1 MGPTVPAIHPPFPR
15 RSQVGMKSIFSFL
28 GRISALS
35 FVCCAAF
42 AQSATPVAQP
52 RVAPEILKVSEIHGG
67 MRGVAYTVFEG
78 VKPEPMDVEILGIL
92 PNLNGPKSDLILARL
107 HGQKVEYTGVVAGMS
122 GSPVYIDGKLV
133 GAISYRIGQFSKEPI
148 AGITPI
154 EEMLE
159 IDAMDRTQPEPM
171 SARMQAPKVLGK
183 TSAGSDAPVDNDLK
197 NFASLMQPID
207 APFVFSGFTEETIRQ
222 FSSQF
227 SQAGLLPVMGVGSA
241 THERQPEPIEPG
253 SAVSAVLVSG
263 DLDIAATCTVTYID
277 PQRLLACGHPLTQYG
292 MVDMPM
298 TKANVVA
305 TLASPYYAYK
315 IVNTADEIGT
325 FVQDRHSGI
334 LGRFGE
340 ASKMIPVTVTIHGG
354 SKPKQMNFSVLNNAK
369 LTPLIMMTAVYQA
382 LQSQNQY
389 GDQVTYRM
397 NGDIAVNGFPSVHM
411 HNMFSSNDAA
421 PSSVLA
427 ALNLGDHFGRIFE
440 NPYTTPGIEGVNLN
454 FDVTPERRAA
464 HLETARTDITEARPG
479 DEITVEAVLRP
490 YRGDPI
496 VRQIPV
502 KIPTSVPKGQLRI
515 LVSDSETLDRS
526 RKLPST
532 FGRTL
537 QLGST
542 IDLLNKE
549 HANNNLYV
557 SLLEANPEAMVDD
570 KVMPTLPL
578 SVMNVMQGMRG
589 GQDMYV
595 SGESAVD
602 ETSTPM
608 DYVVSGA
615 QVLTVQIK

>member
-1 MGPTVPAIHPPFPR
+1 
-15 RSQVGMKSIFSFL
+15 MKSIISHFARLFL
-28 GRISALS
+28 LILLSAMAL
-35 FVCCAAF
+35 
-42 AQSATPVAQP
+42 AQSATLNDGSGP
-52 RVAPEILKVSEIHGG
+52 RVVPQTMPVSALHSG

-78 VKPEPMDVEILGIL
+78 TKPEPMDVEILGVL

-122 GSPVYIDGKLV
+122 GSPVYIDGKLI

-154 EEMLE
+154 DEMLE
-159 IDAMDRTQPEPM
+159 IDALDRTQPEPM
-171 SARMQAPKVLGK
+171 NATRLARTMSK
-183 TSAGSDAPVDNDLK
+183 TSVGSDTPSTDLQS
-197 NFASLMQPID
+197 FASMMQPID
-207 APFVFSGFTEETIRQ
+207 APFVFSGFNESTIRQ

-227 SQAGLLPVMGVGSA
+227 AQAGLTPVMGVGSA
-241 THERQPEPIEPG
+241 SREHQPEPIEPG

-315 IVNTADEIGT
+315 IVNTTDEIGT

-340 ASKMIPVTVTIHGG
+340 EPKMIPVTVTIHGG
-354 SKPKQMNFSVLNNAK
+354 SKPNEMKFSVLNNAK
-369 LTPLIMMTAVYQA
+369 LTPLIMMTTVYQA

-397 NGDIAVNGFPSVHM
+397 NGDIAVNGYPDVHM
-411 HNMFSSNDAA
+411 HNMFSSNDTAQ
-421 PSSVLA
+421 SSVLA
-427 ALNLGDHFGRIFE
+427 AMNLGEHFGRIFE
-440 NPYTTPGIEGVNLN
+440 NPYSTPGINGVDLE

-464 HLETARTDITEARPG
+464 HLETARTDVTEARPG
-479 DEITVEAVLRP
+479 DELTIEAVLRP

-496 VRQIPV
+496 IRQIPV
-502 KIPTSVPKGQLRI
+502 KIPTSVPRGQLRI
-515 LVSDSETLDRS
+515 LVSDSETLDHS
-526 RKLPST
+526 RKVPSG

-537 QLGST
+537 ELGST

-557 SLLEANPEAMVDD
+557 SLLEANPEAMVED

-578 SVMNVMQGMRG
+578 SVMNVMQGTRG
-589 GQDMYV
+589 AQDMYV

>member
-1 MGPTVPAIHPPFPR
+1 MALAQAGPVQASASTRVTPQTMPVSDIH
-15 RSQVGMKSIFSFL
+15 
-28 GRISALS
+28 A
-35 FVCCAAF
+35 
-42 AQSATPVAQP
+42 
-52 RVAPEILKVSEIHGG
+52 G

-78 VKPEPMDVEILGIL
+78 TKPESMDVEILGVL
-92 PNLNGPKSDLILARL
+92 ADLNGPKSDLILARL
-107 HGQKVEYTGVVAGMS
+107 HGAKVEYTGVVAGMS

-159 IDAMDRTQPEPM
+159 IDAMDRTQPEAM
-171 SARMQAPKVLGK
+171 SAARLPKSMAKMSIGDQP
-183 TSAGSDAPVDNDLK
+183 AGNDLK
-197 NFASLMQPID
+197 TFSSMLQPID
-207 APFVFSGFTEETIRQ
+207 APFVFSGFNEGTIRQ
-222 FSSQF
+222 FSSNF
-227 SQAGLLPVMGVGSA
+227 MQAGLTPVMGVGSA
-241 THERQPEPIEPG
+241 SHDHQPEALEPG

-263 DLDIAATCTVTYID
+263 DLNIAATCTVTYMD

-315 IVNTADEIGT
+315 IVNTTDQVGS

-334 LGRFGE
+334 LGRFNE
-340 ASKMIPVTVTIHGG
+340 APKMIPVTVSIHGG
-354 SKPKQMNFSVLNNAK
+354 AQPKEMKFSVLNNAK
-369 LTPLIMMTAVYQA
+369 LTPLIMMATVFQA
-382 LQSQNQY
+382 LQGQNQY

-397 NGDIAVNGFPSVHM
+397 NGNIAVNGFPPVKL
-411 HNMFSSNDAA
+411 HNMFSSNDTAA
-421 PSSVLA
+421 SSVLA
-427 ALNLGDHFGRIFE
+427 ATNLGDHFSRIFE
-440 NPYTTPGIEGVNLN
+440 NPYSTPGIEGVNLE
-454 FDVTPERRAA
+454 FDLTPERRAA
-464 HLETARTDITEARPG
+464 RLETARTDVTEARPG
-479 DEITVEAVLRP
+479 DELTVEAVLRP
-490 YRGDPI
+490 YRGEPI

-526 RKLPST
+526 RHVNSA
-532 FGRTL
+532 FGNTL
-537 QLGST
+537 ELGST
-542 IDLLNKE
+542 IDMLNKE
-549 HANNNLYV
+549 HSNNNLYV
-557 SLLEANPEAMVDD
+557 SLLEANPEATVDD

-578 SVMNVMQGMRG
+578 SVMNVMEGTKG
-589 GQDMYV
+589 TAQDMYV

-615 QVLTVQIK
+615 QLLTVQIK

>member
-1 MGPTVPAIHPPFPR
+1 
-15 RSQVGMKSIFSFL
+15 MKSIISYL
-28 GRISALS
+28 ARISPLVLLCSLAPAQTRP
-35 FVCCAAF
+35 AAP
-42 AQSATPVAQP
+42 APGA
-52 RVAPEILKVSEIHGG
+52 RVAPEIMAVSELHRG

-78 VKPEPMDVEILGIL
+78 TKPEPMDVEILGVL

-107 HGQKVEYTGVVAGMS
+107 HGEKVEFTGVVAGMS
-122 GSPVYIDGKLV
+122 GSPVYVDGKLV

-159 IDAMDRTQPEPM
+159 IDAMDRSQPEPISAPRSSKLM
-171 SARMQAPKVLGK
+171 SK
-183 TSAGSDAPVDNDLK
+183 TSIGDDGSVDVK

-207 APFVFSGFTEETIRQ
+207 APFVFSGFTEDTIRR
-222 FSSQF
+222 FSAQF
-227 SQAGLLPVMGVGSA
+227 SQVGLTPVMGVGSA
-241 THERQPEPIEPG
+241 SHEHQPEPIEPG

-305 TLASPYYAYK
+305 TLASPYNSYK
-315 IVNTADEIGT
+315 IVNTTDEVGA

-334 LGRFGE
+334 LGRFDE
-340 ASKMIPVTVTIHGG
+340 ASQMIPVTVTIHGG
-354 SKPKQMNFSVLNNAK
+354 SKPKQMKFSVLNNAK
-369 LTPLIMMTAVYQA
+369 LTPLIMMTAVFQA

-397 NGDIAVNGFPSVHM
+397 NGDIAVNGYPSVHM
-411 HNMFSSNDAA
+411 HNMFSSNDTA

-440 NPYTTPGIEGVNLN
+440 NPYTTPGINGVNLE

-464 HLETARTDITEARPG
+464 RLETARTDVTEARPG

-502 KIPTSVPKGQLRI
+502 KIPTSVPRGQLRI

-526 RKLPST
+526 RKLPSS

-557 SLLEANPEAMVDD
+557 SLLEANPEAMVED

-578 SVMNVMQGMRG
+578 SVINVMQGMRN
-589 GQDMYV
+589 GQEMYV

-615 QVLTVQIK
+615 QLLTVQIK

>member
-1 MGPTVPAIHPPFPR
+1 
-15 RSQVGMKSIFSFL
+15 MKSIVFYLARVSPL
-28 GRISALS
+28 ILACSMMA
-35 FVCCAAF
+35 
-42 AQSATPVAQP
+42 AQP
-52 RVAPEILKVSEIHGG
+52 ASITPASAARVAPEIMKLSDLHRG
-67 MRGVAYTVFEG
+67 MRGTAYTVFEG
-78 VKPEPMDVEILGIL
+78 TKPEPMDVEILGVL

-107 HGQKVEYTGVVAGMS
+107 HGEKVEYTGVVAGMS
-122 GSPVYIDGKLV
+122 GSPVYIEGKLV
-133 GAISYRIGQFSKEPI
+133 GAISYRIGQFSKEAI
-148 AGITPI
+148 CGITPI

-171 SARMQAPKVLGK
+171 SAAHSVKAMSK
-183 TSAGSDAPVDNDLK
+183 TSVGEGASDGNLQG
-197 NFASLMQPID
+197 FASLMQPID
-207 APFVFSGFTEETIRQ
+207 APFVFSGFGEGTIRQ
-222 FSSQF
+222 FASQF
-227 SQAGLLPVMGVGSA
+227 AQAGLTPVMGVGSA
-241 THERQPEPIEPG
+241 SHDHQPEPIEPG

-315 IVNTADEIGT
+315 IVNTTDEVGT

-340 ASKMIPVTVTIHGG
+340 TPQMIPVTVTIHGG
-354 SKPKQMNFSVLNNAK
+354 SKPNQMKFSVLNNAK
-369 LTPLIMMTAVYQA
+369 LTPLIMMTTVYQA

-397 NGDIAVNGFPSVHM
+397 NGDIAVNGFPAVHM
-411 HNMFSSNDAA
+411 HNMFSSNDTA

-427 ALNLGDHFGRIFE
+427 ALNLGEHFGRIFE
-440 NPYTTPGIEGVNLN
+440 NPYTTPGIEGVNLE

-464 HLETARTDITEARPG
+464 HLETARTDVTEARPG
-479 DEITVEAVLRP
+479 EEITIEAVLRP

-496 VRQIPV
+496 LRQIPV

-526 RKLPST
+526 RKVPT
-532 FGRTL
+532 GFGRTL

-557 SLLEANPEAMVDD
+557 SLLEANPEAMVED

-578 SVMNVMQGMRG
+578 SVMNVMQGMHG
-589 GQDMYV
+589 AQDMYV

>member
-1 MGPTVPAIHPPFPR
+1 MKRIVSYLARVSPLIFACSMMMAAEASSLPPA
-15 RSQVGMKSIFSFL
+15 
-28 GRISALS
+28 
-35 FVCCAAF
+35 
-42 AQSATPVAQP
+42 P
-52 RVAPEILKVSEIHGG
+52 RVAPEIMKLSDVRQG
-67 MRGVAYTVFEG
+67 MRGTAYTVFQG
-78 VKPEPMDVEILGIL
+78 TKPEPMEVEILGVL

-107 HGQKVEYTGVVAGMS
+107 HGEKAEYTGVVAGMS
-122 GSPVYIDGKLV
+122 GSPVYVDGKLV

-148 AGITPI
+148 CGITPI

-159 IDAMDRTQPEPM
+159 IDAMDRSQPEPTSAARGSSVKTM
-171 SARMQAPKVLGK
+171 SK
-183 TSAGSDAPVDNDLK
+183 TSAGSDVPDGSLQS
-197 NFASLMQPID
+197 FSSLMQPID
-207 APFVFSGFTEETIRQ
+207 APFVFSGFSEQTIRQ

-227 SQAGLLPVMGVGSA
+227 AEAGLTPVMGVGSA
-241 THERQPEPIEPG
+241 SKDHQPEPIEPG

-277 PQRLLACGHPLTQYG
+277 PQRLLACGHPITQYG

-315 IVNTADEIGT
+315 IVNTTDEVGT

-340 ASKMIPVTVTIHGG
+340 APQMIPVTVTIHGG
-354 SKPKQMNFSVLNNAK
+354 SKPNTMKFSVLNNAK
-369 LTPLIMMTAVYQA
+369 LTPLIMMTTVYQA

-397 NGDIAVNGFPSVHM
+397 NGDIAVNGFPDVHM
-411 HNMFSSNDAA
+411 HNMFSSNDTA

-427 ALNLGDHFGRIFE
+427 AMNLGDHFGRIFD
-440 NPYTTPGIEGVNLN
+440 NPYSTPGIEGVNLD

-479 DEITVEAVLRP
+479 DEITIEAVLRP

-496 VRQIPV
+496 VRQIPI

-515 LVSDSETLDRS
+515 LVSDSETLDRGH
-526 RKLPST
+526 KLPAGFS
-532 FGRTL
+532 RTL

-578 SVMNVMQGMRG
+578 SVMNVMQGMHG
-589 GQDMYV
+589 AQDMFV

-608 DYVVSGA
+608 DYVVSGS
-615 QVLTVQIK
+615 QLLTVQIK

>member
-1 MGPTVPAIHPPFPR
+1 
-15 RSQVGMKSIFSFL
+15 
-28 GRISALS
+28 
-35 FVCCAAF
+35 
-42 AQSATPVAQP
+42 
-52 RVAPEILKVSEIHGG
+52 
-67 MRGVAYTVFEG
+67 MRGTAYTVFEG
-78 VKPEPMDVEILGIL
+78 TKPEPMDVEILGVL

-107 HGQKVEYTGVVAGMS
+107 HGEKVEYTGVVAGMS

-133 GAISYRIGQFSKEPI
+133 GAISYRIGQFSKEAI
-148 AGITPI
+148 CGITPI

-159 IDAMDRTQPEPM
+159 IDAMDRSQPEPM
-171 SARMQAPKVLGK
+171 SARASLKAMSK
-183 TSAGSDAPVDNDLK
+183 TSVGSDAPAGDLQS
-197 NFASLMQPID
+197 FASLMQPID

-227 SQAGLLPVMGVGSA
+227 SQAGLTPVMGVGSA
-241 THERQPEPIEPG
+241 SKDHQPEPIEPG

-315 IVNTADEIGT
+315 IVNTTDEVGT

-340 ASKMIPVTVTIHGG
+340 TPQMIPVTVTIHGG
-354 SKPKQMNFSVLNNAK
+354 SKPNQMKFSVLNNAK
-369 LTPLIMMTAVYQA
+369 LTPLIMMTTVYQA

-397 NGDIAVNGFPSVHM
+397 NGDIAVNGFPAVRM
-411 HNMFSSNDAA
+411 HNMFSSNDTA

-427 ALNLGDHFGRIFE
+427 AMNLGEHFGRIFE
-440 NPYTTPGIEGVNLN
+440 NPYTTPGIEGVNLD

-464 HLETARTDITEARPG
+464 HLETARTDVTEARPG
-479 DEITVEAVLRP
+479 DEISIEAVLRP

-526 RKLPST
+526 RKVPAG
-532 FGRTL
+532 FARTL
-537 QLGST
+537 ELGST

-557 SLLEANPEAMVDD
+557 SLLEANPEAMVED

-578 SVMNVMQGMRG
+578 SVMNVMQGMHG
-589 GQDMYV
+589 AQDMYV
-595 SGESAVD
+595 TGESAVD

-615 QVLTVQIK
+615 QVLTLQIK

>member
-1 MGPTVPAIHPPFPR
+1 MSVAQTT
-15 RSQVGMKSIFSFL
+15 
-28 GRISALS
+28 ISALS
-35 FVCCAAF
+35 SAA
-42 AQSATPVAQP
+42 
-52 RVAPEILKVSEIHGG
+52 RVAPEIMKVSDIHRG

-78 VKPEPMDVEILGIL
+78 TKPEPMDVEILGVL

-107 HGQKVEYTGVVAGMS
+107 GGQKVEYTGVVAGMS
-122 GSPVYIDGKLV
+122 GSPVYIDGKLI

-159 IDAMDRTQPEPM
+159 IDAMDKTPPEPM
-171 SARMQAPKVLGK
+171 SSGRVMAKSMTKMSIGTDTA
-183 TSAGSDAPVDNDLK
+183 ADNPLQ
-197 NFASLMQPID
+197 NFASMMQPID
-207 APFVFSGFTEETIRQ
+207 APFVFSGFTEDTIRQ
-222 FSSQF
+222 FASQF
-227 SQAGLLPVMGVGSA
+227 AQAGLTPVMGVGSA
-241 THERQPEPIEPG
+241 SHEHQPEPIEPG

-315 IVNTADEIGT
+315 IVNTTDEVGT

-340 ASKMIPVTVTIHGG
+340 QPKMIPVTVTIHGG
-354 SKPKQMNFSVLNNAK
+354 SQPKQMKFSVLNNAK
-369 LTPLIMMTAVYQA
+369 LTPLIMMTTVFQA

-397 NGDIAVNGFPSVHM
+397 NGDIAVNGFPDVRM
-411 HNMFSSNDAA
+411 HNMFSSNDTA

-440 NPYTTPGIEGVNLN
+440 NPYTAPGIEGVNMD

-464 HLETARTDITEARPG
+464 QLETARTDVTEARPG
-479 DEITVEAVLRP
+479 EEITIEAVLRP

-502 KIPTSVPKGQLRI
+502 KIPTSVPRGQLRI

-526 RKLPST
+526 RKIPAA
-532 FGRTL
+532 FGHTL
-537 QLGST
+537 ALGST

-578 SVMNVMQGMRG
+578 SVMNVMQGPRG
-589 GQDMYV
+589 AQDMYV

-615 QVLTVQIK
+615 QLLTVQIK

>member
-1 MGPTVPAIHPPFPR
+1 MLVKRLGLILPAVGFIVTV
-15 RSQVGMKSIFSFL
+15 
-28 GRISALS
+28 ALS
-35 FVCCAAF
+35 GLVA
-42 AQSATPVAQP
+42 ATPQMAVEEVRP
-52 RVAPEILKVSEIHGG
+52 G
-67 MRGVAYTVFEG
+67 MVGVGRTVFDGTRVEEFKVHVLG
-78 VKPEPMDVEILGIL
+78 VLQNVI
-92 PNLNGPKSDLILARL
+92 GPHRNLILAKL
-107 HGQKVEYTGVVAGMS
+107 EGGPLAHTGVIAGMS

-148 AGITPI
+148 CGITPI

-159 IDAMDRTQPEPM
+159 IDALDRTQPEPM
-171 SARMQAPKVLGK
+171 SAARVPKAIGK
-183 TSAGSDAPVDNDLK
+183 TSVGSDVPVDNDVK

-207 APFVFSGFTEETIRQ
+207 APFVFSGFSENTIRQ

-227 SQAGLLPVMGVGSA
+227 AQAGLVPVMGVGSA
-241 THERQPEPIEPG
+241 TSEHQPEPIEPG

-298 TKANVVA
+298 TKANVIA

-369 LTPLIMMTAVYQA
+369 LTPLIMMSAVYQA

-464 HLETARTDITEARPG
+464 HLETARTDVTEARPG
-479 DEITVEAVLRP
+479 DEITIEAVLRP

-496 VRQIPV
+496 VR
-502 KIPTSVPKGQLRI
+502 
-515 LVSDSETLDRS
+515 
-526 RKLPST
+526 
-532 FGRTL
+532 
-537 QLGST
+537 
-542 IDLLNKE
+542 
-549 HANNNLYV
+549 
-557 SLLEANPEAMVDD
+557 
-570 KVMPTLPL
+570 
-578 SVMNVMQGMRG
+578 
-589 GQDMYV
+589 
-595 SGESAVD
+595 
-602 ETSTPM
+602 
-608 DYVVSGA
+608 
-615 QVLTVQIK
+615 

>member
-1 MGPTVPAIHPPFPR
+1 
-15 RSQVGMKSIFSFL
+15 
-28 GRISALS
+28 
-35 FVCCAAF
+35 
-42 AQSATPVAQP
+42 
-52 RVAPEILKVSEIHGG
+52 
-67 MRGVAYTVFEG
+67 
-78 VKPEPMDVEILGIL
+78 
-92 PNLNGPKSDLILARL
+92 
-107 HGQKVEYTGVVAGMS
+107 
-122 GSPVYIDGKLV
+122 
-133 GAISYRIGQFSKEPI
+133 
-148 AGITPI
+148 
-154 EEMLE
+154 
-159 IDAMDRTQPEPM
+159 
-171 SARMQAPKVLGK
+171 
-183 TSAGSDAPVDNDLK
+183 
-197 NFASLMQPID
+197 
-207 APFVFSGFTEETIRQ
+207 
-222 FSSQF
+222 
-227 SQAGLLPVMGVGSA
+227 MGVGSA
-241 THERQPEPIEPG
+241 SHDHQPEPIEPG

-263 DLDIAATCTVTYID
+263 DLNIAATCTVTYID

-315 IVNTADEIGT
+315 IVNTTDEVGT

-340 ASKMIPVTVTIHGG
+340 QPKMIPVTVTIHGG
-354 SKPKQMNFSVLNNAK
+354 SQPKQMKFSVLNNAK
-369 LTPLIMMTAVYQA
+369 LTPLIMMTTVFQA

-397 NGDIAVNGFPSVHM
+397 NGDIAVNGFPDVHM
-411 HNMFSSNDAA
+411 HNMFSSNDTA

-440 NPYTTPGIEGVNLN
+440 NPYTAPGIEGVNLD

-464 HLETARTDITEARPG
+464 QLETARTDVTEARPG
-479 DEITVEAVLRP
+479 DEFTIEAVLRP

-496 VRQIPV
+496 VRPITV
-502 KIPTSVPKGQLRI
+502 KIPTSVPRGQLRI

-526 RKLPST
+526 RKVPAA
-532 FGRTL
+532 FGHTL
-537 QLGST
+537 ALGST

-578 SVMNVMQGMRG
+578 SVMNVMQGPRG
-589 GQDMYV
+589 AQDMYV

-615 QVLTVQIK
+615 QLLTVQIK

>member
-1 MGPTVPAIHPPFPR
+1 VGGDQPTD
-15 RSQVGMKSIFSFL
+15 L
-28 GRISALS
+28 
-35 FVCCAAF
+35 
-42 AQSATPVAQP
+42 
-52 RVAPEILKVSEIHGG
+52 
-67 MRGVAYTVFEG
+67 EG
-78 VKPEPMDVEILGIL
+78 
-92 PNLNGPKSDLILARL
+92 
-107 HGQKVEYTGVVAGMS
+107 
-122 GSPVYIDGKLV
+122 
-133 GAISYRIGQFSKEPI
+133 
-148 AGITPI
+148 
-154 EEMLE
+154 
-159 IDAMDRTQPEPM
+159 
-171 SARMQAPKVLGK
+171 
-183 TSAGSDAPVDNDLK
+183 
-197 NFASLMQPID
+197 FASLMQPID
-207 APFVFSGFTEETIRQ
+207 APFVFSGFTESTIRQ
-222 FSSQF
+222 FASQF
-227 SQAGLLPVMGVGSA
+227 KEAGLTPVMGVGSA
-241 THERQPEPIEPG
+241 SHEHQPEPIEPG

-292 MVDMPM
+292 MVAMPM

-315 IVNTADEIGT
+315 IVNTTDEVGT

-340 ASKMIPVTVTIHGG
+340 SSQMIPVTVSVHGG
-354 SKPKQMNFSVLNNAK
+354 SKPKQMKFSVLNNAK
-369 LTPLIMMTAVYQA
+369 LTPLMMMTAVYQA
-382 LQSQNQY
+382 LQSQNQF
-389 GDQVTYRM
+389 GDLVTYRM
-397 NGDIAVNGFPSVHM
+397 NGDIAVNGFPAVHM
-411 HNMFSSNDAA
+411 HNMFTSSDQA

-427 ALNLGDHFGRIFE
+427 ALNLGEHFGRIFE
-440 NPYTTPGIEGVNLN
+440 NPYSTPGIQGVNLD
-454 FDVTPERRAA
+454 FDITPERRAA
-464 HLETARTDITEARPG
+464 RLETARTDVTEARPG
-479 DEITVEAVLRP
+479 EEITIEAVLRP

-526 RKLPST
+526 RKIPAA

-557 SLLEANPEAMVDD
+557 SLLEANPEAMVED

-578 SVMNVMQGMRG
+578 SVMNVMQGPRG
-589 GQDMYV
+589 AQDMYV

>member
-1 MGPTVPAIHPPFPR
+1 MAVSDIHR
-15 RSQVGMKSIFSFL
+15 
-28 GRISALS
+28 
-35 FVCCAAF
+35 
-42 AQSATPVAQP
+42 
-52 RVAPEILKVSEIHGG
+52 G

-78 VKPEPMDVEILGIL
+78 TKPESMDVEILGVL
-92 PNLNGPKSDLILARL
+92 ANLNGPKSDLILARL
-107 HGQKVEYTGVVAGMS
+107 HGTKVEYTGVVAGMS

-159 IDAMDRTQPEPM
+159 IDAMDRTPPDVV
-171 SARMQAPKVLGK
+171 STARMPKTMAKMSVGDQPMD
-183 TSAGSDAPVDNDLK
+183 GDLK
-197 NFASLMQPID
+197 NFASMLQPID
-207 APFVFSGFTEETIRQ
+207 APFVFSGFNEGTIRQ
-222 FSSQF
+222 FSSNF
-227 SQAGLLPVMGVGSA
+227 MQAGLTPVMGVGSA
-241 THERQPEPIEPG
+241 SHDHQPEPIEPG

-263 DLDIAATCTVTYID
+263 DLNIAATCTVTYMD

-315 IVNTADEIGT
+315 IVNTTDEIGS

-334 LGRFGE
+334 LGRFNE
-340 ASKMIPVTVTIHGG
+340 APKMIPVTVSIHGG
-354 SKPKQMNFSVLNNAK
+354 SQPKQMKFSVLNNAK
-369 LTPLIMMTAVYQA
+369 LTPLIMMATVFQA
-382 LQSQNQY
+382 LQGQNQY

-397 NGDIAVNGFPSVHM
+397 NGNIAVNGFPPVNL
-411 HNMFSSNDAA
+411 HNMFSSNDTS

-427 ALNLGDHFGRIFE
+427 ATNLGEHFSRIFE
-440 NPYTTPGIEGVNLN
+440 NQYSTPGIEGVNLE
-454 FDVTPERRAA
+454 FDLTPERRAA
-464 HLETARTDITEARPG
+464 RLETARTDVTEARPG
-479 DEITVEAVLRP
+479 DELTVEAVLRP
-490 YRGDPI
+490 YRGEPI

-526 RKLPST
+526 RHVNSAISHSLE
-532 FGRTL
+532 
-537 QLGST
+537 LGSA

-549 HANNNLYV
+549 HSNNNLYV
-557 SLLEANPEAMVDD
+557 SLLEANPEATVDD

-578 SVMNVMQGMRG
+578 SVMNVMQGTKG
-589 GQDMYV
+589 TDQDMYV
-595 SGESAVD
+595 SGESAVN

-615 QVLTVQIK
+615 QLLTVQIK

>member
-1 MGPTVPAIHPPFPR
+1 VI
-15 RSQVGMKSIFSFL
+15 
-28 GRISALS
+28 
-35 FVCCAAF
+35 
-42 AQSATPVAQP
+42 
-52 RVAPEILKVSEIHGG
+52 
-67 MRGVAYTVFEG
+67 
-78 VKPEPMDVEILGIL
+78 
-92 PNLNGPKSDLILARL
+92 
-107 HGQKVEYTGVVAGMS
+107 
-122 GSPVYIDGKLV
+122 
-133 GAISYRIGQFSKEPI
+133 
-148 AGITPI
+148 
-154 EEMLE
+154 
-159 IDAMDRTQPEPM
+159 
-171 SARMQAPKVLGK
+171 
-183 TSAGSDAPVDNDLK
+183 
-197 NFASLMQPID
+197 
-207 APFVFSGFTEETIRQ
+207 
-222 FSSQF
+222 
-227 SQAGLLPVMGVGSA
+227 
-241 THERQPEPIEPG
+241 
-253 SAVSAVLVSG
+253 
-263 DLDIAATCTVTYID
+263 
-277 PQRLLACGHPLTQYG
+277 
-292 MVDMPM
+292 
-298 TKANVVA
+298 A

-315 IVNTADEIGT
+315 IVNTTDEVGT

-411 HNMFSSNDAA
+411 HNMFSSSDVA

-440 NPYTTPGIEGVNLN
+440 NPYTTPGIQGVNLN
-454 FDVTPERRAA
+454 FDVTPERRTAR
-464 HLETARTDITEARPG
+464 LETARTDVTEARPG
-479 DEITVEAVLRP
+479 DEITIEAVLRP

-526 RKLPST
+526 RKLPSA

-557 SLLEANPEAMVDD
+557 SLLEANPEAMVED

-589 GQDMYV
+589 GKKDN
-595 SGESAVD
+595 
-602 ETSTPM
+602 
-608 DYVVSGA
+608 
-615 QVLTVQIK
+615 III

>member
-1 MGPTVPAIHPPFPR
+1 
-15 RSQVGMKSIFSFL
+15 MK
-28 GRISALS
+28 LS
-35 FVCCAAF
+35 DVH
-42 AQSATPVAQP
+42 Q
-52 RVAPEILKVSEIHGG
+52 G
-67 MRGVAYTVFEG
+67 MRGKAYTVFEG
-78 VKPEPMDVEILGIL
+78 TKPEPMDVEVLGVL
-92 PNLNGPKSDLILARL
+92 ANMNGPKSDLILARL
-107 HGQKVEYTGVVAGMS
+107 HGEKIEYTGVVAGMS

-148 AGITPI
+148 CGITPI

-159 IDAMDRTQPEPM
+159 IDAMDRSQPEPT
-171 SARMQAPKVLGK
+171 SARASGIKAMSK
-183 TSAGSDAPVDNDLK
+183 TSVGADAPVDGSLQS
-197 NFASLMQPID
+197 FASMMQPID
-207 APFVFSGFTEETIRQ
+207 APFVFSGFNESTIRQ

-227 SQAGLLPVMGVGSA
+227 ADAGLTPVMGVGSA
-241 THERQPEPIEPG
+241 SKEHQPEPIEPG

-315 IVNTADEIGT
+315 IVNTTDEVGT

-340 ASKMIPVTVTIHGG
+340 TPEMIPVTVTIHG
-354 SKPKQMNFSVLNNAK
+354 SNKPNTMEFSVLNNAK

-397 NGDIAVNGFPSVHM
+397 DGDIAVNGFPAVHM
-411 HNMFSSNDAA
+411 HNMFSSNDTAA
-421 PSSVLA
+421 SSVLA
-427 ALNLGDHFGRIFE
+427 AMNLGEHFGRIFE
-440 NPYTTPGIEGVNLN
+440 NPYTTPGIEGVNLE
-454 FDVTPERRAA
+454 FDVTPDRRAA
-464 HLETARTDITEARPG
+464 HLETARTDLTEARPG
-479 DEITVEAVLRP
+479 DEISIEAVLRP

-526 RKLPST
+526 HKMPAG

-589 GQDMYV
+589 SQDMFV
-595 SGESAVD
+595 TGESAVD

-615 QVLTVQIK
+615 QVLTIQIK

>member
-1 MGPTVPAIHPPFPR
+1 
-15 RSQVGMKSIFSFL
+15 MK
-28 GRISALS
+28 RIVSYLALVS
-35 FVCCAAF
+35 LLILACSMMMA
-42 AQSATPVAQP
+42 ATPPSAPSAP
-52 RVAPEILKVSEIHGG
+52 RVAPEIMKLSDVHQG
-67 MRGVAYTVFEG
+67 MRGKAYTVFEG
-78 VKPEPMDVEILGIL
+78 TKPEPMDVEVLGVL
-92 PNLNGPKSDLILARL
+92 ANMNGPKSDLILARL
-107 HGQKVEYTGVVAGMS
+107 HGEKIEYTGVVAGMS

-148 AGITPI
+148 CGITPI

-159 IDAMDRTQPEPM
+159 IDAMDRSQPEPTSAHASGIKAM
-171 SARMQAPKVLGK
+171 SK
-183 TSAGSDAPVDNDLK
+183 TSVGADAPVDGSLQS
-197 NFASLMQPID
+197 FASMMQPID
-207 APFVFSGFTEETIRQ
+207 APFVFSGFNESTIRQ

-227 SQAGLLPVMGVGSA
+227 ADAGLTPVMGVGSA
-241 THERQPEPIEPG
+241 SKEHQPEPIEPG

-315 IVNTADEIGT
+315 IVNTTDEVGT

-340 ASKMIPVTVTIHGG
+340 TPEMIPVTVTIHG
-354 SKPKQMNFSVLNNAK
+354 SNKPNTMKFSVLNNAK

-397 NGDIAVNGFPSVHM
+397 DGDIAVNGFPAVHM
-411 HNMFSSNDAA
+411 HNMFSSNDTAA
-421 PSSVLA
+421 SSVLA
-427 ALNLGDHFGRIFE
+427 AMNLGEHFGRIFE
-440 NPYTTPGIEGVNLN
+440 NPYTTPGIEGVNLE
-454 FDVTPERRAA
+454 FDVTPDRRAA
-464 HLETARTDITEARPG
+464 HLETARTDLTEARPG
-479 DEITVEAVLRP
+479 DEISIEAVLRP

-526 RKLPST
+526 HKMPAG

-589 GQDMYV
+589 SQDMFV
-595 SGESAVD
+595 TGESAVD

-608 DYVVSGA
+608 DYVVSGS
-615 QVLTVQIK
+615 QVLTIQIK

>member
-1 MGPTVPAIHPPFPR
+1 
-15 RSQVGMKSIFSFL
+15 MKSIFAFL
-28 GRISALS
+28 GRISPLI
-35 FVCCAAF
+35 FVCVAAV

-52 RVAPEILKVSEIHGG
+52 RVAPEILKVGEIHRG

-78 VKPEPMDVEILGIL
+78 VKPEPMEVEVLGIL

-107 HGQKVEYTGVVAGMS
+107 HGEKVEYTGVVAGMS

-148 AGITPI
+148 CGITPI
-154 EEMLE
+154 EETLE
-159 IDAMDRTQPEPM
+159 IDALDRTQPEPI
-171 SARMQAPKVLGK
+171 SARTQAPKTLGK
-183 TSAGSDAPVDNDLK
+183 TSVGDVPPDNDLR
-197 NFASLMQPID
+197 NFVSLMQPID
-207 APFVFSGFTEETIRQ
+207 APFVFSGFTEESIRR

-227 SQAGLLPVMGVGSA
+227 AQAGLVPVMGVGSA
-241 THERQPEPIEPG
+241 TNEHQPEPIEPG

-298 TKANVVA
+298 TKASVVA

-464 HLETARTDITEARPG
+464 HVETARTDVTEARPG
-479 DEITVEAVLRP
+479 DEITIEAVLRP

-526 RKLPST
+526 RKLPTT

-557 SLLEANPEAMVDD
+557 SLLEANPEAMVED

-589 GQDMYV
+589 AQDMYV

-615 QVLTVQIK
+615 QVLTLQIK

>member
-1 MGPTVPAIHPPFPR
+1 
-15 RSQVGMKSIFSFL
+15 
-28 GRISALS
+28 
-35 FVCCAAF
+35 
-42 AQSATPVAQP
+42 
-52 RVAPEILKVSEIHGG
+52 
-67 MRGVAYTVFEG
+67 
-78 VKPEPMDVEILGIL
+78 
-92 PNLNGPKSDLILARL
+92 
-107 HGQKVEYTGVVAGMS
+107 MS
-122 GSPVYIDGKLV
+122 GSPVYIDGKLI

-148 AGITPI
+148 CGITPI

-159 IDAMDRTQPEPM
+159 IDAMDRTQPDPM
-171 SARMQAPKVLGK
+171 SASRVPKPMSR
-183 TSAGSDAPVDNDLK
+183 TSVGAGPDLQS
-197 NFASLMQPID
+197 FASLMQPID
-207 APFVFSGFTEETIRQ
+207 APFVFSGFSEQTIQQ

-227 SQAGLLPVMGVGSA
+227 AQAGLVPVMGVGSSSSE
-241 THERQPEPIEPG
+241 HQPEPIQPG

-263 DLDIAATCTVTYID
+263 DMDIAATCTVTYID

-305 TLASPYYAYK
+305 TLASPYNSYK
-315 IVNTADEIGT
+315 IVNTTDEVGT

-340 ASKMIPVTVTIHGG
+340 TPRMIPVTVTIHGG
-354 SKPKQMNFSVLNNAK
+354 SKPKEMKFSVLNNAK
-369 LTPLIMMTAVYQA
+369 LTPLIMMTTVFQA

-397 NGDIAVNGFPSVHM
+397 NGDIAVNGYPSVHM
-411 HNMFSSNDAA
+411 HNMFSSNDTAA
-421 PSSVLA
+421 SSVLA
-427 ALNLGDHFGRIFE
+427 AMNLGEHFGRIFE
-440 NPYTTPGIEGVNLN
+440 NPYSTPGINGVNLE

-464 HLETARTDITEARPG
+464 HLETARTDVTEARPG
-479 DEITVEAVLRP
+479 DEIKLEAVLRP

-502 KIPTSVPKGQLRI
+502 KIPTSVPRGQLRI

-526 RKLPST
+526 RKVPSS

-537 QLGST
+537 ELGST

-557 SLLEANPEAMVDD
+557 SLLEANPEAMVED

-578 SVMNVMQGMRG
+578 SVMNVMQGMRN

-615 QVLTVQIK
+615 QVLTIQIK

>member
-1 MGPTVPAIHPPFPR
+1 
-15 RSQVGMKSIFSFL
+15 MKSIISHFARLFL
-28 GRISALS
+28 LILLSAMAL
-35 FVCCAAF
+35 
-42 AQSATPVAQP
+42 AQSATLNDGSGP
-52 RVAPEILKVSEIHGG
+52 RVVPQTMPVSALHSG

-78 VKPEPMDVEILGIL
+78 TKPEPMDVEILGVL

-122 GSPVYIDGKLV
+122 GSPVYIDGKLI

-154 EEMLE
+154 DEMLE
-159 IDAMDRTQPEPM
+159 IDALDRTQPEPM
-171 SARMQAPKVLGK
+171 NATRLARTMSK
-183 TSAGSDAPVDNDLK
+183 TPVGSDTPSTDLQS
-197 NFASLMQPID
+197 FASMMQPID
-207 APFVFSGFTEETIRQ
+207 APFVFSGFNESTIRQ

-227 SQAGLLPVMGVGSA
+227 AQAGLTPVMGVGSA
-241 THERQPEPIEPG
+241 SREHQPEPIEPG

-315 IVNTADEIGT
+315 IVNTTDEIGT

-340 ASKMIPVTVTIHGG
+340 EPKMIPVTVTIHGG
-354 SKPKQMNFSVLNNAK
+354 SKPNEMNFSVLNNAK
-369 LTPLIMMTAVYQA
+369 LTPLIMMTTVYQA

-397 NGDIAVNGFPSVHM
+397 NGDIAVNGYPDVHM
-411 HNMFSSNDAA
+411 HNMFSSNDTAQ
-421 PSSVLA
+421 SSVLA
-427 ALNLGDHFGRIFE
+427 AMNLGEHFGRIFE
-440 NPYTTPGIEGVNLN
+440 NPYSTPGINGVDLE

-464 HLETARTDITEARPG
+464 HLETARTDVTEARPG
-479 DEITVEAVLRP
+479 DELTIEAVLRP

-496 VRQIPV
+496 IRQIPV
-502 KIPTSVPKGQLRI
+502 KIPTSVPRGQLRI
-515 LVSDSETLDRS
+515 LVSDSETLDHS
-526 RKLPST
+526 RKVPSG

-537 QLGST
+537 ELGST

-557 SLLEANPEAMVDD
+557 SLLEANPEAMVED

-578 SVMNVMQGMRG
+578 SVMNVMQGTRG
-589 GQDMYV
+589 AQDMYV

>member
-1 MGPTVPAIHPPFPR
+1 
-15 RSQVGMKSIFSFL
+15 MKSIFSFL
-28 GRISALS
+28 GRISPLI
-35 FVCCAAF
+35 FVCGMAV
-42 AQSATPVAQP
+42 AQSAAPVATP
-52 RVAPEILKVSEIHGG
+52 RVAPEIMKVSEIQRG

-78 VKPEPMDVEILGIL
+78 VKPEAMDVEVLGVL

-107 HGQKVEYTGVVAGMS
+107 HGQRVEYTGVVAGMS

-159 IDAMDRTQPEPM
+159 IDALDRTQPEPM
-171 SARMQAPKVLGK
+171 TAARVPKPIGK
-183 TSAGSDAPVDNDLK
+183 TSAGADAPADNDLK
-197 NFASLMQPID
+197 NFASLMQPIE
-207 APFVFSGFTEETIRQ
+207 APFVFSGFSEGTIRQ

-227 SQAGLLPVMGVGSA
+227 SQAGLTPVMGVGSA
-241 THERQPEPIEPG
+241 TSEHQPEPIEPG

-263 DLDIAATCTVTYID
+263 DLNIAATCTVTYID

-315 IVNTADEIGT
+315 IVNTTDEVGT

-340 ASKMIPVTVTIHGG
+340 ESKMIPVTVTIHGG

-411 HNMFSSNDAA
+411 HNMFSSSDIA

-440 NPYTTPGIEGVNLN
+440 NPYTTPGIQGVNLN
-454 FDVTPERRAA
+454 FDVTPERRTAR
-464 HLETARTDITEARPG
+464 LETARTDVTEARPG
-479 DEITVEAVLRP
+479 DEITIEAVLRP

-526 RKLPST
+526 RKLPVG

-557 SLLEANPEAMVDD
+557 SLLEANPEAMVED

-608 DYVVSGA
+608 DYVVSGS
-615 QVLTVQIK
+615 QVLTLQIK

>member
-1 MGPTVPAIHPPFPR
+1 MKNFRCFLALGSPFIFLCSTVLAQAVP
-15 RSQVGMKSIFSFL
+15 SQVS
-28 GRISALS
+28 
-35 FVCCAAF
+35 
-42 AQSATPVAQP
+42 TPA
-52 RVAPEILKVSEIHGG
+52 RVTPQTMSVSDIHAG

-78 VKPEPMDVEILGIL
+78 TKPESMDVEILGVL
-92 PNLNGPKSDLILARL
+92 ANLNGPKSDLILARL
-107 HGQKVEYTGVVAGMS
+107 HGTKVEYTGVVAGMS

-159 IDAMDRTQPEPM
+159 IDAMDRSQPEAM
-171 SARMQAPKVLGK
+171 STVHTPKTMAKMSVGDQP
-183 TSAGSDAPVDNDLK
+183 TDGDLK
-197 NFASLMQPID
+197 NFASMLQPID
-207 APFVFSGFTEETIRQ
+207 APFVFSGFNEGTVRQ
-222 FSSQF
+222 FSSGF
-227 SQAGLLPVMGVGSA
+227 MQAGLTPVMGVGSA
-241 THERQPEPIEPG
+241 SHDHQPEALEPG

-263 DLDIAATCTVTYID
+263 DLNIAATCTVTYID

-315 IVNTADEIGT
+315 IVNTTDEVGS

-334 LGRFGE
+334 LGRFNE
-340 ASKMIPVTVTIHGG
+340 APKMIPVTVSIHGG
-354 SKPKQMNFSVLNNAK
+354 SQPKEMKFSVLNNAK
-369 LTPLIMMTAVYQA
+369 LTPLIMMATVFQA
-382 LQSQNQY
+382 LQGQNQY

-397 NGDIAVNGFPSVHM
+397 NGNIAVNGFPPVKL
-411 HNMFSSNDAA
+411 HNMFSSNDTA

-427 ALNLGDHFGRIFE
+427 ATNLGDHFSRIFE
-440 NPYTTPGIEGVNLN
+440 NPYSTPGIEGVNLE
-454 FDVTPERRAA
+454 FDLTPERRAA
-464 HLETARTDITEARPG
+464 RLETARTDVTEARPG
-479 DEITVEAVLRP
+479 DELTVEAVLRP
-490 YRGDPI
+490 YRGEPI

-526 RKLPST
+526 RHVNSA
-532 FGRTL
+532 FGHTL
-537 QLGST
+537 ELGST
-542 IDLLNKE
+542 IDMLNKE
-549 HANNNLYV
+549 HSNNNLYV
-557 SLLEANPEAMVDD
+557 SLLEANPEATVDD

-578 SVMNVMQGMRG
+578 SVMNVMEGTKG
-589 GQDMYV
+589 TAQDMFV
-595 SGESAVD
+595 SGESAVN

-615 QVLTVQIK
+615 QLLTVQIK

>member
-1 MGPTVPAIHPPFPR
+1 
-15 RSQVGMKSIFSFL
+15 MKSIVFYLARVSPL
-28 GRISALS
+28 ILACSMMA
-35 FVCCAAF
+35 
-42 AQSATPVAQP
+42 AQP
-52 RVAPEILKVSEIHGG
+52 ASITPASAARVAPEIMKLSDLHRG
-67 MRGVAYTVFEG
+67 MRGTAYTVFEG
-78 VKPEPMDVEILGIL
+78 TKPEPMNVEILGVL

-107 HGQKVEYTGVVAGMS
+107 HGEKVEYTGVVAGMS
-122 GSPVYIDGKLV
+122 GSPVYIEGKLV
-133 GAISYRIGQFSKEPI
+133 GAISYRIGQFSKEAI
-148 AGITPI
+148 CGITPI

-171 SARMQAPKVLGK
+171 SAAHSVKAMSK
-183 TSAGSDAPVDNDLK
+183 TSVGEGASDGNLQG
-197 NFASLMQPID
+197 FASLMQPID
-207 APFVFSGFTEETIRQ
+207 APFVFSGFGEGTIRQ
-222 FSSQF
+222 FASQF
-227 SQAGLLPVMGVGSA
+227 AQAGLTPVMGVGSA
-241 THERQPEPIEPG
+241 SHDHQPEPIEPG

-315 IVNTADEIGT
+315 IVNTTDEVGT

-340 ASKMIPVTVTIHGG
+340 TPQMIPVTVTIHGG
-354 SKPKQMNFSVLNNAK
+354 SKPNQMKFSVLNNAK
-369 LTPLIMMTAVYQA
+369 LTPLIMMTTVYQA

-397 NGDIAVNGFPSVHM
+397 NGDIAVNGFPAVHM
-411 HNMFSSNDAA
+411 HNMFSSNDTA

-427 ALNLGDHFGRIFE
+427 ALNLGEHFGRIFE
-440 NPYTTPGIEGVNLN
+440 NPYTTPGIEGVNLE

-464 HLETARTDITEARPG
+464 HLETARTDVTEARPG
-479 DEITVEAVLRP
+479 EEITIEAVLRP

-496 VRQIPV
+496 LRQIPV

-526 RKLPST
+526 RKVPT
-532 FGRTL
+532 GFGRTL

-557 SLLEANPEAMVDD
+557 SLLEANPEAMVED

-578 SVMNVMQGMRG
+578 SVMNVMQGMHG
-589 GQDMYV
+589 AQDKYV